1 MGVVA
6 RARSLGW
13 LALPLVTVIAVFSP
27 VLFFGRVFADGD
39 AVLQFYPI
47 LTWLQRALR
56 AGQSVDF
63 NPHVLAG
70 FPTAASTLGG
80 LRSPLQQWLFGT
92 FDVITVYAWLTGAS
106 FLLTALCTYGLAR
119 ALGFG
124 RPAAALPALVVP
136 LSPALLGFAGNI
148 TVSVT
153 YWTFP
158 ALLLC
163 VWHLH
168 RSSVRQARWWVS
180 VAGGALIF
188 AHSLQVGHL
197 QWPLVYGT
205 AAFAFAVAL
214 FWRERRWQTLAGTTA
229 LFAAAAVLALPLLL
243 PTLAFARLSARL
255 HSGASGEG
263 GLRLLDLSSWLLPR
277 VVLPR
282 LTSTPGFLYAGA
294 LPFLLA
300 VVGLRLR
307 DWRVRVAWWGLLGSL
322 LLAWSGSPLAWFVNR
337 LPVFSLFR
345 ASARWMYVGNV
356 ATAFLAAAGLDFII
370 AHANGAW
377 RPLAQRVSSWTMRA
391 VAVLAGL
398 SAVWLAAA
406 APLRTAAFA
415 LFDRYWYARTT
426 GLPVSHYHQVLDGM
440 LSQFASGVTI
450 WSFPTALGIVSL
462 AAAAWLLRRVADGR
476 IGGAVFAALA
486 LALTAGNLAP
496 LAFSALP
503 TADARVLRVAPGW
516 SVPPGERFFSFL
528 PGSSVYQQL
537 DVPFGYAP
545 DDNIALHRALG
556 SANLQ
561 LLDGSDGL
569 DYYDNIMDRRSA
581 RVLSYLGSNR
591 GTTGEQLAT
600 LDVSFEEKRA
610 LFLERLPML
619 AALNVGTVVSLYPLS
634 HPDLALVA
642 TLDVTTRQLPLYV
655 YRLTTV
661 QPRFYFAPAVQATPA
676 VDATDAWQAFLDH
689 QPRLSNAVLLECAD
703 CPMSTATGTV
713 QVLEASTAR
722 YRFAVR
728 AAAEAWFIFGYANL
742 PGWTAAL
749 DGVPAAH
756 YPANYLLQAVRV
768 PQGDH
773 QLEFTY
779 SLDRAWR
786 DILTQ

>member
-1 MGVVA
+1 M
-6 RARSLGW
+6 GW
-13 LALPLVTVIAVFSP
+13 LAFPLAVVVAVFSP

-47 LTWLQRALR
+47 LTWLQRVLR

-80 LRSPLQQWLFGT
+80 LRSPLQQWLFST

-106 FLLTALCTYGLAR
+106 FVLTALCTYGLAR

-168 RSSVRQARWWVS
+168 CSSVRQARWWAM

-188 AHSLQVGHL
+188 AHSLHVGHL

-205 AAFAFAVAL
+205 AVFAFAAAL
-214 FWRERRWQTLAGTTA
+214 SWRAQRWQTLAGTVA
-229 LFAAAAVLALPLLL
+229 LFSAAAVMALPLLL

-255 HSGASGEG
+255 NSGASGEG

-277 VVLPR
+277 VALPR
-282 LTSTPGFLYAGA
+282 LTSTPGFLYMGA

-300 VVGLRLR
+300 ILGLRLR

-322 LLAWSGSPLAWFVNR
+322 LLAWSGSPLAWLVNR

-356 ATAFLAAAGLDFII
+356 AAAFVAAAGLDVIV
-370 AHANGAW
+370 AGKDEAW
-377 RPLAQRVSSWTMRA
+377 RITARRVSHWTARV
-391 VAVLAGL
+391 VAVLVGL
-398 SAVWLAAA
+398 SAIWLVAA
-406 APLRTAAFA
+406 APLRSAAFA
-415 LFDRYWYARTT
+415 LFDRFWYARTT
-426 GLPVSHYHQVLDGM
+426 GLPISHYHQVLDELLRQVAG
-440 LSQFASGVTI
+440 GVTV
-450 WSFPTALGIVSL
+450 WSFPTALAIASL
-462 AAAAWLLRRVADGR
+462 AVAGWLLRSVANGR
-476 IGGAVFAALA
+476 IAVGAFAVFA

-503 TADARVLRVAPGW
+503 TADARVLRIAPGW

-545 DDNIALHRALG
+545 DDNISLHRALG

-581 RVLSYLGSNR
+581 RVLSYLGSSR
-591 GTTGEQLAT
+591 GTAGEQLAT
-600 LDVSFEEKRA
+600 LDISFEEKRA
-610 LFLERLPML
+610 KFLERLPVL
-619 AALNVGTVVSLYPLS
+619 AAFNVGTIVSLYPLP
-634 HPDLALVA
+634 HPDLTLVA

-661 QPRFYFAPAVQATPA
+661 QPRSYFAPAVQATA
-676 VDATDAWQAFLDH
+676 VANDADAWQAFLNH
-689 QPRLSNAVLLECAD
+689 QPQLQNAVLLECAD
-703 CPMSTATGTV
+703 CPVSSATGTV

-728 AAAEAWFIFGYANL
+728 AAADAWFIFGYANL

-749 DGVPAAH
+749 DGLPTAH

-786 DILTQ
+786 DIFTQQ